1 MDDDDD
7 DDDDDEL
14 MSIAGGVPFWF
25 DALRLVTTCTENG
38 GESEAQIVKS
48 TQPLSRTSIS
58 LMAWGEHERRN
69 GMLIAL
75 HLVKEDAHPRNRRRR
90 RRRRRRRLEEG
101 EN

>member
-1 MDDDDD
+1 MDDD

-38 GESEAQIVKS
+38 GESEVEILNS
-48 TQPLSRTSIS
+48 TQPLSRTSS
-58 LMAWGEHERRN
+58 SVMAWGEHERRN

-75 HLVKEDAHPRNRRRR
+75 HLVKEDARRRR
-90 RRRRRRRLEEG
+90 GRRRRQEG